1 MTEPV
6 QVAFVAY
13 VLPALV
19 FGLFE
24 LRRYRATAAM
34 KQEHAEAKAKQVADG
49 SRVSDAEMQR
59 QFRDEIWERW
69 RAVNDENEV
78 LRRRIAALEERV
90 DLITEIVVR
99 HGLRNELPEW
109 TEGGGTP

>member
-78 LRRRIAALEERV
+78 LRTRVGTLERKIDV
-90 DLITEIVVR
+90 VMEIIGR
-99 HGLRNELPEW
+99 HGLRSELPEW
-109 TEGGGTP
+109 LEEA